1 MSGYRTSSYDPTH
14 YERAGRPMRPF
25 NWVQWTGVALF
36 VVGMT
41 LYLLV
46 FAGRFG
52 WMRPLIAETSP
63 GFALNMVGIVLINSR
78 RQPAPDPAPEL
89 AAARKRS
96 LRITGAV
103 VTLVLGAAIAI
114 AIFTGA

>member
-1 MSGYRTSSYDPTH
+1 MSGYRTSRYDPTH
-14 YERAGRPMRPF
+14 YERMAPPLRPF

-41 LYLLV
+41 LYVLV

-63 GFALNMVGIVLINSR
+63 GFALNMVGIVLLNSR
-78 RQPAPDPAPEL
+78 RQPAPDPASEL
-89 AAARKRS
+89 AAARKRW
-96 LRITGAV
+96 LLITVAIV
-103 VTLVLGAAIAI
+103 AAILGAATVIE
-114 AIFTGA
+114 FTGA